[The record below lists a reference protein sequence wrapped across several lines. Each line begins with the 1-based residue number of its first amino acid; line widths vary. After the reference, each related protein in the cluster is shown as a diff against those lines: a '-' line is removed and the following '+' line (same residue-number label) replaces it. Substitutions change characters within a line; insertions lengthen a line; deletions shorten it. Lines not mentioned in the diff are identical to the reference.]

1 MSEDESV
8 SVSVSEESVSA
19 LEIDHYQSTSS
30 SGHDADGIEID
41 IARESLQ
48 ASDRMDRTR
57 ERERIRA
64 IHRERKRKS
73 HTLRKEGSQS
83 QAILRVPFE
92 DSDSDGS
99 RCEADEVTLDEP
111 IKKRVKVNNERKRKK
126 GFGEE
131 QLGTE
136 APPVALCEDEELA
149 LHLLIS

>member
-8 SVSVSEESVSA
+8 SVSVSEESA
-19 LEIDHYQSTSS
+19 LEVDHYQSTSS
-30 SGHDADGIEID
+30 SADDADGIEID

-48 ASDRMDRTR
+48 ASDRTDRKR

-64 IHRERKRKS
+64 VHRERKRKS
-73 HTLRKEGSQS
+73 HTLKKEGSQS

-99 RCEADEVTLDEP
+99 RCEAEEVALDEP
-111 IKKRVKVNNERKRKK
+111 IKKRVKVDNERKRKK